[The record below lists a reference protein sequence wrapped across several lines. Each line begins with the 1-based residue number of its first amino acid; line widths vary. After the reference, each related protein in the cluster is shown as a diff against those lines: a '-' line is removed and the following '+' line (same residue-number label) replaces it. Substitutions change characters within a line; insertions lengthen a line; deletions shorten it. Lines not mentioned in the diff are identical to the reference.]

1 MTMPDRKAARGVTFQ
16 VKVRFVLKDVRH
28 FRRFHDD
35 RAKPDSFADSRSHG
49 SGAFESEPMA
59 NFWTKR
65 AVEMVNGGYPYFCFT
80 SK

>member
-1 MTMPDRKAARGVTFQ
+1 MARGVTFQ
-16 VKVRFVLKDVRH
+16 VTFHFVLKDVRH
-28 FRRFHDD
+28 FSRFHDD
-35 RAKPDSFADSRSHG
+35 RAKPDSFADSLSHG
-49 SGAFESEPMA
+49 WGALESEPMA